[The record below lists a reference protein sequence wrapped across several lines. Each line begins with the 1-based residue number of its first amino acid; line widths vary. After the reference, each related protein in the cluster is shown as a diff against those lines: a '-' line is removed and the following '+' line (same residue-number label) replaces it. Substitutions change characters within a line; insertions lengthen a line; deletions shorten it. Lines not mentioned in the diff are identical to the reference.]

1 MCLGNLRINL
11 PILLGGGGMVLL
23 GIFLTLCMPETGF
36 KPSSKEGRGSWGQM
50 LHTFLEGLRMV
61 RRRPALGSILGIG
74 LIYGLYSEGFDR
86 LWTKHMMDQFAL
98 PLASFAQ
105 PVVWL
110 GLMRAVGLLLSIG
123 GTELVQRRVN
133 TENSTRLAQT
143 LLWITVLLVAGV
155 FSFALAGTLLLAM
168 LAYWL
173 VYVTRNVIGPL
184 YTAWVNQRLDSQVR
198 ATVIS
203 MSSQVDAF
211 GQIAGGP
218 VVGLIGNL
226 VSVRAALLTSGV
238 ILTPVL
244 ALYRSAIHKGEPA
257 PG

>member
-1 MCLGNLRINL
+1 
-11 PILLGGGGMVLL
+11 
-23 GIFLTLCMPETGF
+23 
-36 KPSSKEGRGSWGQM
+36 
-50 LHTFLEGLRMV
+50 
-61 RRRPALGSILGIG
+61 
-74 LIYGLYSEGFDR
+74 
-86 LWTKHMMDQFAL
+86 LWTKHMLDQFAL
-98 PLASFAQ
+98 PLASIAQ

-110 GLMRAVGLLLSIG
+110 GLMRAMGLLLSIG
-123 GTELVQRRVN
+123 GTELAQRRVN
-133 TENSTRLAQT
+133 TENSRRLAQA
-143 LLWITVLLVAGV
+143 LQWITVLLVAGV

-203 MSSQVDAF
+203 MSSQVDAI

-218 VVGLIGNL
+218 AVGLIGNL

-244 ALYRSAIHKGEPA
+244 VLYRFAIRRGEPA
-257 PG
+257 QG